1 MFNDI
6 QIRTTDT
13 IVVPGLS
20 VAPLK
25 TGNEQEPQ

>member
-13 IVVPGLS
+13 IVMLGLS
-20 VAPLK
+20 VAPFK
-25 TGNEQEPQ
+25 TAIEQEPS